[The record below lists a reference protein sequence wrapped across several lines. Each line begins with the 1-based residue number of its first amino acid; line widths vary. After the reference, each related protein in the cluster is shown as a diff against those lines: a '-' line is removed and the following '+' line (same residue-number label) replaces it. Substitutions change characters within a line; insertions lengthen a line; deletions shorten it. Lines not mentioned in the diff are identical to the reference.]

1 MSFMKALRL
10 PSIHKQGPDYYKL
23 SSLHQVMFIKDLLQ
37 SLPFTSS
44 LYSIFYKNKEM
55 GKKTKQRMT
64 HLLMKEVSKHEL
76 QLPSSSH
83 EQQHKR
89 NGWTLGRAII
99 EENSRHYNSLVCP
112 FALCPYSSC
121 FISTTFLLLLHDT
134 SSPSNCT
141 PRCYA
146 QFCPVFIQRSIVK
159 MVMSQS

>member
-1 MSFMKALRL
+1 
-10 PSIHKQGPDYYKL
+10 
-23 SSLHQVMFIKDLLQ
+23 
-37 SLPFTSS
+37 
-44 LYSIFYKNKEM
+44 M

-83 EQQHKR
+83 EHRSSRGAAPRK
-89 NGWTLGRAII
+89 NGWTLGKQAII

-159 MVMSQS
+159 MVMSQSWMPKIILYIQLWYQYKWFHFFKSIFVMCS